1 MENDIKLLFFT
12 VDGYKEYTRGSRMK
26 KNLQIEELK
35 ELILI
40 DAKKLES
47 DIIQIRRHIHM
58 YPETLYEEE
67 NTAKYI
73 EEELEKIGIN
83 SSRTAKTGVL
93 ATVKG
98 SREGKIVALRADI
111 DALNI
116 TEDASV
122 SYKSQVEGKMHA
134 CGHDAHTAMLLG
146 AARLIY
152 KYHDHISG
160 QVKLI
165 FQPAEEGGGGA
176 MRIISEGHF
185 TDVDWVFGLH
195 VWDPLPSGVIG
206 IRSGPIFASSD
217 RFHITISGKG
227 GHAAAPHQTIDPT
240 SVSADIY
247 NALQKL
253 ISREIDPFESC
264 VLSVPVSEA
273 SEAHNIIPT
282 SSKISGTLRTFNP
295 EVRSY
300 LIDRIRDVV
309 EGYSSAWRC
318 TSKVDFDPIY
328 YPTVVNDETVVEALF
343 KILEDVGTLKTMD
356 RTMVGEDFSFY
367 LREAKGAFL
376 TLGNR
381 SEEKGIVFPHH
392 HPKFQVDED
401 NLWRGTAIYTLLG
414 FFNSFVV

>member
-1 MENDIKLLFFT
+1 M
-12 VDGYKEYTRGSRMK
+12 
-26 KNLQIEELK
+26 
-35 ELILI
+35 
-40 DAKKLES
+40 
-47 DIIQIRRHIHM
+47 H
-58 YPETLYEEE
+58 PETLYEEE

-73 EEELEKIGIN
+73 EEELERIGIK

-98 SREGKIVALRADI
+98 TREGKIVALRADI

-116 TEDASV
+116 TEEASV
-122 SYKSQVEGKMHA
+122 PFKSQVEGKMHA
-134 CGHDAHTAMLLG
+134 CGHDAHTSMLLG
-146 AARLIY
+146 AARIIY
-152 KYHDHISG
+152 KNRDHLSG

-176 MRIISEGHF
+176 KRIISEGHF
-185 TDVDWVFGLH
+185 KDVDWVFGLH

-206 IRSGPIFASSD
+206 IRSGPTFASSD

-253 ISREIDPFESC
+253 ISREIDPFEPC
-264 VLSVPVSEA
+264 VLSIPVSES
-273 SEAHNIIPT
+273 SEAHNIIPN

-309 EGYSSAWRC
+309 KGYCSAWRC
-318 TSKVDFDPIY
+318 TSKVDFDPMY
-328 YPTVVNDETVVEALF
+328 YPAVINDDIAVKTLF
-343 KILEDVGTLKTMD
+343 EILKDVGTLEIMDQTMI
-356 RTMVGEDFSFY
+356 GEDFSFY
-367 LREAKGAFL
+367 LRETKGAFL

-381 SEEKGIVFPHH
+381 NETKGFIFPHH

-414 FFNSFVV
+414 FFNSFVT